1 MKTGGG
7 GKIGGGRGE
16 EYKQVR
22 GKNADRCVGENA
34 IR

>member
-1 MKTGGG
+1 METGGG
-7 GKIGGGRGE
+7 DKNGGGRGE

-34 IR
+34 SR